1 MRVLSLKHRKQGPG
15 SLQIPV
21 TCQNHHVQAENS
33 TNLTDYILFPVWFT
47 SYFISFY
54 VTLFKAQ
61 GGAYILRII
70 HYFRLIIVFDLP
82 HTRHYRRLALQ
93 TTISSGRMKQ
103 LSNCFFLI
111 QSVRLAQKKQ
121 PHLASALS
129 AVLNAAFSVYS
140 AIQVTLPVGCRISR
154 RPAVAYI
161 FRSSVYRMASN
172 SPRCSSQYR
181 IARSVPRI

>member
-33 TNLTDYILFPVWFT
+33 TNLTDYILFPAWFT

-61 GGAYILRII
+61 GGVYILRII

-82 HTRHYRRLALQ
+82 HTRHYHRLALQ
-93 TTISSGRMKQ
+93 TTIPSGRMKQ
-103 LSNCFFLI
+103 LSNFFFLYNLLDL
-111 QSVRLAQKKQ
+111 RKKN
-121 PHLASALS
+121 S
-129 AVLNAAFSVYS
+129 
-140 AIQVTLPVGCRISR
+140 RISHLR
-154 RPAVAYI
+154 CLQCSMRL
-161 FRSSVYRMASN
+161 SVF
-172 SPRCSSQYR
+172 SPRSRSRCPLAAGSPSSR
-181 IARSVPRI
+181 MSRTSSCHP